1 MPINWLT
8 DTDTDYF
15 FYCFDRLRQM
25 TKYDDICRTVAD
37 DICIISDCKFLTSP
51 RWSDEG
57 RTVDVQIKE
66 PTEADSNQ

>member
-1 MPINWLT
+1 
-8 DTDTDYF
+8 
-15 FYCFDRLRQM
+15 M

-37 DICIISDCKFLTSP
+37 DICIISYCKFLTSP

-57 RTVDVQIKE
+57 RKVDVQIKE